1 MDKPQYLIE
10 YFEKS
15 DPLIQWVWITS
26 GILFLAII
34 YLIINL
40 KYLRT
45 RLRHNERV
53 ESIYRKKFEADLIN
67 YIYSENEEEEESNT
81 EQQIII
87 SELKKSASNP
97 YKRKII
103 IATFVKLRNEISGE
117 IADSI
122 KKLYYE
128 TGLISYALSNLKN
141 KKWEVIALGIREL
154 KQFQVTEAHDEIIK
168 YINHPKRE
176 VRVEIHLYLVDLFHF
191 EGLKFLNNLKK
202 SLSEWN
208 QIQILEIL
216 QRFDEQE
223 ISDIKPWLKSSNDS
237 AVAFALK
244 LAEIYNQYEAK
255 EELIDLLQHQ
265 NTTIR
270 VKAIEV
276 LSLLNV
282 TEVKTKL
289 MLDFNNLSLEEQIA
303 FFRMLEYISDTN
315 DVHFI
320 SNYTDHSNFE
330 IQSISMRL
338 LKLLN
343 RDSFETVKSNSSDP
357 KFLKIIE
364 FIENT

>member
-1 MDKPQYLIE
+1 MDNPQYLIG
-10 YFEKS
+10 YFEQS
-15 DPLIQWVWITS
+15 AAIVQLVWTTS
-26 GILFLAII
+26 GILFLIII
-34 YLIINL
+34 YSIIHL

-45 RLRHNERV
+45 RLRYNGRV
-53 ESIYRKKFEADLIN
+53 EAIYRKKFETDLIN
-67 YIYSENEEEEESNT
+67 YIYSENEENESNT
-81 EQQIII
+81 EQQIIV

-103 IATFVKLRNEISGE
+103 ISTFVKLRNEISGE

-122 KKLYYE
+122 KKLYYQ
-128 TGLISYALSNLKN
+128 TGLISYALSNLKS

-154 KQFQVTEAHDEIIK
+154 KQFQVTEAYDEIIK

-176 VRVEIHLYLVDLFHF
+176 VRVEIQLYLVDLFHF
-191 EGLKFLNNLKK
+191 KGLKFLNNLKK

-223 ISDIKPWLKSSNDS
+223 ISDIRPWLKSSNDS
-237 AVAFALK
+237 VVAFALK

-255 EELIDLLQHQ
+255 EELITLLNHQ
-265 NTTIR
+265 NTEIR
-270 VKAIEV
+270 VKTIQI
-276 LSLLNV
+276 LSHLNV

-289 MLDFNNLSLEEQIA
+289 MLDFNNLCLDEQIA
-303 FFRMLEYISDTN
+303 FFKMLEYIPDSN

-320 SNYTDHSNFE
+320 SNHIHHSNFE
-330 IQSISMRL
+330 IQSIAMGI
-338 LKLLN
+338 LKMMHPVSF
-343 RDSFETVKSNSSDP
+343 DSFKTKSEDP
-357 KFLKIIE
+357 KFLKIVE